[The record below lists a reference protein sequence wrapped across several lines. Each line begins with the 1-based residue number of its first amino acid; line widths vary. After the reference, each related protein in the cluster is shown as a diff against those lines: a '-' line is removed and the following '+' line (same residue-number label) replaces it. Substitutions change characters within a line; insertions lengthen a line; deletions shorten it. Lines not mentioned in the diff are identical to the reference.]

1 MKWGR
6 KQRQT
11 NQNRVT
17 AIRSIEIVNA
27 LVEKGEFSMR
37 YKIAKKE
44 KKSDQETVI
53 LIKKRPFIKGTFSHA
68 EFNSNL
74 KKSMIDEICYVF
86 SPN

>member
-1 MKWGR
+1 
-6 KQRQT
+6 
-11 NQNRVT
+11 
-17 AIRSIEIVNA
+17 
-27 LVEKGEFSMR
+27 MR